1 MNEQRNYWQLKKK
14 TIGYNDELGGINNED
29 KSDRLFILHMIN
41 RNYFDFQ
48 QLRSLITELTMGYD
62 FMKIRRRNIRAATNT
77 LLLIISAYLISNLLS
92 LFLSISVFLRPGLL
106 QRQYPIEYR
115 LCSDGASLLTL
126 IGNALRFP
134 AHFCSNAEVRE
145 QCRTMFCP
153 RRKVGWNGSNNI
165 ANWNYAAYSSFFP
178 SFWNKSPIP
187 N

>member
-1 MNEQRNYWQLKKK
+1 
-14 TIGYNDELGGINNED
+14 
-29 KSDRLFILHMIN
+29 
-41 RNYFDFQ
+41 
-48 QLRSLITELTMGYD
+48 MGYD

-145 QCRTMFCP
+145 QCKAMFYP
-153 RRKVGWNGSNNI
+153 EIMKVGILLGTIKFSMNFMDLINSFLI
-165 ANWNYAAYSSFFP
+165 SSTL
-178 SFWNKSPIP
+178 SQ
-187 N
+187 